1 MKKSWKKLWESQLDE
16 VVPALRGDIRDLP
29 VQTAERPVPD
39 GKTAVKVKKPVIISV
54 LAAFIAAVIAVTII
68 LVVIPRGNGRFAFT
82 LEINPAVTFITDGNG
97 KVEKVASSNR
107 DADIILSDN
116 ETASAMTGKSLA
128 EAVAVYTDRAAM
140 LGYLDLGRDT
150 AVRLSSLGNGEKML
164 NSAQSS
170 LEDYFA
176 EKGFRALVVSETVD
190 AQSFSV
196 RCGFDLTSAESLAE
210 SISGKMSLYSERL
223 ASSEGLKSVYENE
236 ILTDS
241 IAEAV
246 GEYLDGNFDRIEKNI
261 RAVSEIYS
269 LYFEIYGHKD
279 NPALLLKG
287 YWDVKKYY
295 GDSLTGEFAEL
306 VKEMDNALAEYER
319 DYGVKIESE
328 LQFKDLSETLLTL
341 SVEQL
346 KIMLEDFTSE
356 MLRKNLALI
365 NGVLG
370 ALGANTKITE
380 VLTVPESA
388 EQFIEKAAELSR
400 MEYGYRLRKNEEVY
414 NAERES
420 FSRSGYA
427 DYKESIISRY
437 GSLSEYWEKLK

>member
-1 MKKSWKKLWESQLDE
+1 M
-16 VVPALRGDIRDLP
+16 
-29 VQTAERPVPD
+29 
-39 GKTAVKVKKPVIISV
+39 
-54 LAAFIAAVIAVTII
+54 
-68 LVVIPRGNGRFAFT
+68 
-82 LEINPAVTFITDGNG
+82 
-97 KVEKVASSNR
+97 
-107 DADIILSDN
+107 
-116 ETASAMTGKSLA
+116 
-128 EAVAVYTDRAAM
+128 
-140 LGYLDLGRDT
+140 
-150 AVRLSSLGNGEKML
+150 
-164 NSAQSS
+164 
-170 LEDYFA
+170 
-176 EKGFRALVVSETVD
+176 
-190 AQSFSV
+190 
-196 RCGFDLTSAESLAE
+196 
-210 SISGKMSLYSERL
+210 
-223 ASSEGLKSVYENE
+223 
-236 ILTDS
+236 
-241 IAEAV
+241 
-246 GEYLDGNFDRIEKNI
+246 
-261 RAVSEIYS
+261 
-269 LYFEIYGHKD
+269 
-279 NPALLLKG
+279 KG